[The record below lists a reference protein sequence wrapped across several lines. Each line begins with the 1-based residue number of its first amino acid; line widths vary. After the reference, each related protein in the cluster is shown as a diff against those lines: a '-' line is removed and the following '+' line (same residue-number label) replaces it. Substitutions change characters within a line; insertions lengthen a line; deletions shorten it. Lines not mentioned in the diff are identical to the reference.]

1 MWNKFF
7 EGTRQKTSVTSGKR
21 DSFYLCLI
29 IDGTTKKE
37 ATV

>member
-7 EGTRQKTSVTSGKR
+7 EGTRQKNSVTLGKR
-21 DSFYLCLI
+21 VSFYLCLI
-29 IDGTTKKE
+29 IDGTKKKE